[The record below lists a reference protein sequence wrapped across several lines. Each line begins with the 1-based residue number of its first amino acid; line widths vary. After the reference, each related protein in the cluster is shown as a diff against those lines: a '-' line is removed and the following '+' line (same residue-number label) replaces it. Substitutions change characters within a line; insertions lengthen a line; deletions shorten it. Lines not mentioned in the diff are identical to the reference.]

1 MAKTKFYAVK
11 NGRKTGIFYSWAECE
26 AQVKGYPGAIYKSFL
41 TQEAALDY
49 LDIKQTTSP
58 LINNPKVV
66 TTQTDTQDLAF
77 PYAFVDGSYNINT
90 KEYGYGGF
98 IQIDA
103 NTQITL
109 QGKGSD
115 KQKATMRNVAG
126 EIDGALVAVEKA
138 IENHLP
144 QLTIYYDYQ
153 GVENWVT
160 GSWQAKNTFT
170 QTYRDQMRILM
181 QQIAIK
187 FVKVKGH
194 SGIYGNE
201 LADKL
206 AKQSV
211 GIE

>member
-11 NGRKTGIFYSWAECE
+11 NGRKTGIFYSWSDCE

-49 LDIKQTTSP
+49 LDIKQTTNP
-58 LINNPKVV
+58 LINNPKAA

-109 QGKGSD
+109 QGKGSNA
-115 KQKATMRNVAG
+115 QKATMRNVAG

-160 GSWQAKNTFT
+160 GTWQAKNTFT